1 LEDFFSRLKAE
12 REERGISLEKMFEK
26 TRISVNFLQAIE
38 RGDLKSLPKGYDRI
52 FMKTYL
58 TSLDLDVAHHLAEF
72 DRLLGRR
79 EPTQIIDLEELER
92 SRQEEQTA
100 SKNKYKHLILWLPL
114 IVLLSVLLFLF
125 AEYGI
130 VGTGDEVA
138 DTGTVPELKLEDY
151 IDEIDTSQTAIMIP
165 KTKNDTLIATI
176 RGLRKTW
183 VRTVVDRADTSIYTL
198 QTGQERTFGAD
209 SLLIFTLGIANG
221 VRISANDTT
230 YENFGT
236 SSQVVRR
243 LELTPDGIR
252 RTYLQKSK
260 LTCSERMKITLF
272 ILLVFSCN
280 GLSAGKYSQG
290 RMGAISCDDS
300 LAADAGK
307 QMILAGGN
315 AVDAAVAAAFALAV
329 TYPNAGNIGGGGF
342 ALIHLPNG
350 EVHALDFRETA
361 PRAAFATMY
370 LDSAGNIDTDLSRSG
385 PLSAGVPGTVRGLW
399 EMHRKF
405 GRLPWKQCLA
415 PAILLAKNGF
425 VLPPYM
431 AALLTRFDANFRL
444 FPATSDIFCR
454 PDSQFTAGDTLYQED
469 LALVLQSLASEGP
482 DVFYKGW
489 IAQRIVKSMQ
499 ASKGLISLEDLASY
513 TAEWRQTVQFEL
525 NGYQIKT
532 MGLPSSAGI
541 TMQQMLRLYE
551 RYFREN
557 PTYAGSASLLHQMIE
572 VNKRVLRIAI
582 PIWPIPLFCRM
593 IFRI

>member
-198 QTGQERTFGAD
+198 QTSQERTFGAD

-252 RTYLQKSK
+252 RIIYK
-260 LTCSERMKITLF
+260 
-272 ILLVFSCN
+272 
-280 GLSAGKYSQG
+280 
-290 RMGAISCDDS
+290 
-300 LAADAGK
+300 
-307 QMILAGGN
+307 
-315 AVDAAVAAAFALAV
+315 
-329 TYPNAGNIGGGGF
+329 
-342 ALIHLPNG
+342 
-350 EVHALDFRETA
+350 
-361 PRAAFATMY
+361 RA
-370 LDSAGNIDTDLSRSG
+370 N
-385 PLSAGVPGTVRGLW
+385 
-399 EMHRKF
+399 
-405 GRLPWKQCLA
+405 
-415 PAILLAKNGF
+415 
-425 VLPPYM
+425 
-431 AALLTRFDANFRL
+431 
-444 FPATSDIFCR
+444 
-454 PDSQFTAGDTLYQED
+454 
-469 LALVLQSLASEGP
+469 
-482 DVFYKGW
+482 
-489 IAQRIVKSMQ
+489 
-499 ASKGLISLEDLASY
+499 
-513 TAEWRQTVQFEL
+513 
-525 NGYQIKT
+525 
-532 MGLPSSAGI
+532 
-541 TMQQMLRLYE
+541 
-551 RYFREN
+551 
-557 PTYAGSASLLHQMIE
+557 
-572 VNKRVLRIAI
+572 
-582 PIWPIPLFCRM
+582 
-593 IFRI
+593 

>member
-1 LEDFFSRLKAE
+1 
-12 REERGISLEKMFEK
+12 
-26 TRISVNFLQAIE
+26 
-38 RGDLKSLPKGYDRI
+38 
-52 FMKTYL
+52 
-58 TSLDLDVAHHLAEF
+58 
-72 DRLLGRR
+72 
-79 EPTQIIDLEELER
+79 
-92 SRQEEQTA
+92 
-100 SKNKYKHLILWLPL
+100 
-114 IVLLSVLLFLF
+114 
-125 AEYGI
+125 
-130 VGTGDEVA
+130 
-138 DTGTVPELKLEDY
+138 
-151 IDEIDTSQTAIMIP
+151 
-165 KTKNDTLIATI
+165 
-176 RGLRKTW
+176 
-183 VRTVVDRADTSIYTL
+183 
-198 QTGQERTFGAD
+198 
-209 SLLIFTLGIANG
+209 
-221 VRISANDTT
+221 
-230 YENFGT
+230 
-236 SSQVVRR
+236 
-243 LELTPDGIR
+243 
-252 RTYLQKSK
+252 
-260 LTCSERMKITLF
+260 MKITLF

-280 GLSAGKYSQG
+280 VLSAGKYSQG

-415 PAILLAKNGF
+415 PAILLAKNSF

-572 VNKRVLRIAI
+572 VNKRAFADRNTHLADPAFLPDDLSYLTDQRYLNGMLPVMPDSATAFPPSAAGTMLPGEKTETTHLSVIDSDRMAVSLTYTLNGNFGSKFVVPGTGILLNNEMDDFTSKPGAPNMFGLVMGDANKIEPGKRMLSSMSPAMVCKNGDLVMVTGSPGGSTILTTVAQTIFYYCFFNIPPAEIDAI
-582 PIWPIPLFCRM
+582 PRVHHQGLPREVFYESRNAVPDAVLNNLKTLGHRLKSKKRLGNTHTIIIEKQIYHAKADWRGGGHALAW
-593 IFRI
+593 